1 MAGHPARS
9 DAARTM
15 TQCPKCGAQVQ
26 QGAEYCAN
34 CGHRLGGR
42 GAHGWVVALV
52 ALLAAAAGAGV
63 ALAVGAN
70 DSSDTKTV
78 TKRVEKTTTAKPSS
92 TNVTV
97 QAPTQTVTLPPK
109 TVTVTR
115 STATTG

>member
-1 MAGHPARS
+1 MARHPART

-15 TQCPKCGAQVQ
+15 TQCPKCGAPVQ

-34 CGHRLGGR
+34 CGNRLRGG
-42 GAHGWVVALV
+42 GHGWVVALV
-52 ALLAAAAGAGV
+52 ALLAAAAGAGIAIAV
-63 ALAVGAN
+63 AGN

-78 TKRVEKTTTAKPSS
+78 TKRVEKTTTVKPSS

-97 QAPTQTVTLPPK
+97 QAPTQTVTAPPK

-115 STATTG
+115 STASTG